1 MNILFLLIVIPK
13 IGFVIIISALVLELP
28 IPEIKSTF
36 AATYSA
42 FTKSS

>member
-1 MNILFLLIVIPK
+1 MNISFLLIVIPK
-13 IGFVIIISALVLELP
+13 AGFVIIVSVLVLELL
-28 IPEIKSTF
+28 IPEIKDTF

>member
-13 IGFVIIISALVLELP
+13 IGFVTIVFALVSELL
-28 IPEIKSTF
+28 IPEIKGIF

-42 FTKSS
+42 FTKNS